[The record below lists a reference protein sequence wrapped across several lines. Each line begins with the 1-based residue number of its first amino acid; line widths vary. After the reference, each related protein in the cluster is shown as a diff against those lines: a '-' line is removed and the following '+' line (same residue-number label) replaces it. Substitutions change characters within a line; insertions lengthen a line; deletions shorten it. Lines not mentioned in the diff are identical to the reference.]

1 MTFDKTTYIIRP
13 IKLVGMW
20 SRQKMLNEFS
30 RTQLL
35 YGKEAMDELAQCRV
49 AVFGIGGVGGYVVEA
64 LARSGIGALDLI
76 DDDKVCRT
84 NINRQI
90 LATRKTIGKYK
101 VDVAEE
107 RINDISPECQVRTY
121 KTFYLPET
129 QDQFDF
135 SDYDYVVD
143 AIDTV
148 TGKLTII
155 ENAKQHNVPVISS
168 MGAGNKIDPTKFE
181 VADIYETSICPLAK
195 VMRHECRKRGI
206 DSLKV
211 VYSKEKPIRPL
222 EDMSISCRQHCIC
235 PPGTVRKCTERRDIP
250 GSTAFV
256 PSVVGLIIAG
266 EIIKDLVNKI

>member
-1 MTFDKTTYIIRP
+1 
-13 IKLVGMW
+13 
-20 SRQKMLNEFS
+20 MLNQFS

-35 YGKEAMDELAQCRV
+35 YGEENMGRFASSRV

-76 DDDKVCRT
+76 DDDKVCMT

-90 LATRKTIGKYK
+90 LATRKTVGKYK

-107 RINDISPECQVRTY
+107 RVHDINPDCVVRTY
-121 KTFYLPET
+121 KTFFLPET

-135 SDYDYVVD
+135 TEYDYVVD

-148 TGKLTII
+148 TGKLAII
-155 ENAKQHNVPVISS
+155 VKAKEANVPVISS
-168 MGAGNKIDPTKFE
+168 MGAGNKIDPSSFE
-181 VADIYETSICPLAK
+181 VADIYKTSVCPLAR
-195 VMRHECRKRGI
+195 VMRNECKKRGI
-206 DSLKV
+206 KSLKV
-211 VYSKEKPIRPL
+211 VYSKEKAIKPL
-222 EDMSISCRQHCIC
+222 EDMSISCREHCIC

-256 PSVVGLIIAG
+256 PSVAGLIIAG
-266 EIIKDLVNKI
+266 EVLNDIAGMKASF